1 MSDRSRLRLVVI
13 QVLVL
18 SLLVTMVGRL
28 WYLQV
33 VAAEN
38 YRTAATEN
46 GTREIVTPAARGMIL
61 DSRGRPLARNRT
73 ALVVSISR
81 TAMLRQRDGGRELV
95 ARVADVIGEPADAV
109 WEKTRLCGSEGASP
123 APRCFNGSPYQPI
136 PLTDEANTAMALQ
149 IMERRED
156 FPGVTA
162 ELTAVREYPQPLGA
176 NAAHEL
182 GYLGPVSD
190 EELAE
195 RADNASRGARNETV
209 LQGTDLIGRAGLERE
224 YDDDLRG
231 RPGVKT
237 LAVDHRG
244 GVSGVLSET
253 APKAGNYLVTTIDA
267 EVQAAA
273 EKQLRAA
280 IQRARRTGDINK
292 GYATKLKADS
302 GAVVVMDVQTGGIV
316 AMASWP
322 TYDPN
327 VWVGGISTKDYKSIS
342 GKRNNYPNQSRA
354 FQGEF
359 APASTFKAVT
369 LPAAVKAGYSVN
381 RSYDCPSSYSIGG
394 APKRNYE
401 SQGYGTIS
409 MLRAIQV
416 SCDTVFY
423 KFAYE
428 TWLRMGGLKARKKA
442 KDPFT
447 EMAKGF
453 GLGRPTGLDLPGES
467 DGRIADRAWKRAYW
481 KATKDFYCAKAK
493 TGYPEVARKEPRRAA
508 YLLQLSKENCV
519 DGYAYRG
526 GDAANFA
533 IGQGDT
539 TTTPLQ
545 MARVYAAVANG
556 GTLVTPHLGRAVM
569 TPEGELVRRIEPKPA
584 GRVPVGKATLRW
596 LRGALRS
603 VTEVG
608 TGAGPFARAGFPLD
622 KLPVASKTG
631 TGEVYGKQT
640 TSWFASYAPAS
651 KPRYAV
657 VMMVSQGGTGSGIS
671 GPSVADLYKT
681 LFGSRGSRVDLARAA
696 PPGGRP
702 TTDLPTVRP
711 DGTVVQPEAERRQAV
726 GSTAAQAQ
734 AGRAPDLTARRE
746 DVDVGTR
753 GRPR

>member
-1 MSDRSRLRLVVI
+1 MSERSARRLVVV

-18 SLLVTMVGRL
+18 SLMVTLLGRL

-33 VAAEN
+33 LAADN
-38 YRTAATEN
+38 YRTAAAEN
-46 GTREIVTPAARGMIL
+46 ATREIVTPAPRGMIL
-61 DSRGRPLARNRT
+61 DTRGRPLATNRT

-81 TAMLRQRDGGRELV
+81 TAMLRQPDGGRKLV
-95 ARVADVIGEPADAV
+95 AKVAEVIGEPAEKV
-109 WEKTRLCGSEGASP
+109 WEKTRLCGTEGAP
-123 APRCFNGSPYQPI
+123 PPPRCFNGSPYQPI
-136 PLTDEANTAMALQ
+136 PLTDEASTQMALQ

-162 ELTAVREYPQPLGA
+162 ELTAVRHYPQPLGA
-176 NAAHEL
+176 NAAHVL

-190 EELAE
+190 AELAAREAE
-195 RADNASRGARNETV
+195 RRAGGPRREAV
-209 LQGTDLIGRAGLERE
+209 LQRTDLIGRAGLEKQ

-231 RPGVKT
+231 RPGVKV
-237 LAVDHRG
+237 LAVDNRG
-244 GVSGVLSET
+244 GVSGVVSET
-253 APKAGNYLVTTIDA
+253 EPVPGNYLVTTIDA
-267 EVQAAA
+267 DVQAEA

-280 IQRARRTGDINK
+280 IMRARTQGDINK

-302 GAVVVMDVQTGGIV
+302 GAIVVMDVHTGAIV
-316 AMASWP
+316 AMASYP

-327 VWVGGISTKDYKSIS
+327 IWVGGISAKDYKAIS
-342 GKRNNYPNQSRA
+342 SRKNNYPNQSRA

-369 LPAAVKAGYSVN
+369 LPAAVKAGYPVN
-381 RSYDCPSSYSIGG
+381 ASYDCPSSYSIGG

-401 SQGYGTIS
+401 SQAYGVIS

-428 TWLRMGGLKARKKA
+428 TWLRMGGLKAKKGA

-453 GLGRPTGLDLPGES
+453 GLGRPTGLDLPGEA

-481 KATKDFYCAKAK
+481 KATRDFYCAKAK
-493 TGYPEVARKEPRRAA
+493 TGYPEVARTDPRRAA

-519 DGYAYRG
+519 DGWAYRG

-556 GTLVTPHLGRAVM
+556 GTLVTPHVGRAVM
-569 TPEGELVRRIEPKPA
+569 TPEGELVRRIAPEPA
-584 GRVPVGKATLRW
+584 GKVPVGKATLSW
-596 LRGALRS
+596 LKRALRT
-603 VTEVG
+603 VTEAG
-608 TGAGPFARAGFPLD
+608 TGYGPFARAGFPLD

-640 TSWFASYAPAS
+640 TSWFASFAPAT

-657 VMMVSQGGTGSGIS
+657 VMMVSQGGTGSGTS
-671 GPSVADLYKT
+671 GPAVAELYKK
-681 LFGSRGSRVDLARAA
+681 LFGITGPRVDLSAA
-696 PPGGRP
+696 SPPGGRP
-702 TTDLPTVRP
+702 PTGLPAVRP
-711 DGTVVQPEAERRQAV
+711 DGTVVAPERRR
-726 GSTAAQAQ
+726 T
-734 AGRAPDLTARRE
+734 TTRE
-746 DVDVGTR
+746 RGTS
-753 GRPR
+753 

>member
-1 MSDRSRLRLVVI
+1 MSQRSSLRLVVV

-18 SLLVTMVGRL
+18 SLMVTVLGRL

-33 VAAEN
+33 LAADN
-38 YRTAATEN
+38 YEAAAAEN
-46 GTREIVTPAARGMIL
+46 GTRQIITPAARGMIL
-61 DSRGRPLARNRT
+61 DSRGRPLASNRT

-95 ARVADVIGEPADAV
+95 AKVARVIGEPFETV
-109 WEKTRLCGSEGASP
+109 WEKTRLCGTEGAPP

-136 PLTDEANTAMALQ
+136 PLTDTASTQMALQ

-162 ELTAVREYPQPLGA
+162 ELTAVREYPMPLGA

-182 GYLGPVSD
+182 GYLGPVTD

-195 RADNASRGARNETV
+195 REKEGRRRGGPRLETV
-209 LQGTDLIGRAGLERE
+209 LQRTDLIGRSGLERS
-224 YDDDLRG
+224 YDEDLRG
-231 RPGVKT
+231 RPGVKV
-237 LAVDHRG
+237 LAVDHQG
-244 GVSGVLSET
+244 GVSGVVSET
-253 APKAGNYLVTTIDA
+253 EPTPGNYLVTTLDA
-267 EVQAAA
+267 DVQAEA
-273 EKQLRAA
+273 ERQLEAA
-280 IQRARRTGDINK
+280 IMRARQTGDINK

-302 GAVVVMDVQTGGIV
+302 GAVVVMDVHTGGIV

-327 VWVGGISTKDYKSIS
+327 IWVGGISSKDYKAIS
-342 GKRNNYPNQSRA
+342 SKRNNYPNQSRA

-381 RSYDCPSSYSIGG
+381 GSYNCPSSYSIGG

-401 SQGYGTIS
+401 SQGYGVIS

-428 TWLRMGGLKARKKA
+428 TWLRMGGLKVKKGA

-447 EMAKGF
+447 ETAKAF
-453 GLGRPTGLDLPGES
+453 GLGQRTGLDLPGEA
-467 DGRIADRAWKRAYW
+467 DGRIADRAWKKAYW

-493 TGYPEVARKEPRRAA
+493 TGYPEVARTDPRRAA

-556 GTLVTPHLGRAVM
+556 GTLVTPHLGKAIM
-569 TPEGELVRRIEPKPA
+569 TPQGELVRRLEPKPA
-584 GRVPVGKATLRW
+584 GRVPVSRGTLAW
-596 LRGALRS
+596 LRHALRT
-603 VTEVG
+603 VTESG
-608 TGAGPFARAGFPLD
+608 TGYGPFYRAGFPLG

-640 TSWFASYAPAS
+640 TSWFASYAPAN
-651 KPRYAV
+651 KPQYAV

-671 GPSVADLYKT
+671 GPSVAELYKK
-681 LFGSRGSRVDLARAA
+681 LFGITGPRVDLARAS
-696 PPGGRP
+696 PPWGRP
-702 TTDLPTVRP
+702 VTELPAVRP
-711 DGTVVQPEAERRQAV
+711 DGTVVQPETPV
-726 GSTAAQAQ
+726 
-734 AGRAPDLTARRE
+734 RALR
-746 DVDVGTR
+746 
-753 GRPR
+753 

>member
-1 MSDRSRLRLVVI
+1 MSERSRLRLVVL

-18 SLLVTMVGRL
+18 SLLATLLGRL
-28 WYLQV
+28 WFVQV

-38 YRTAATEN
+38 YKTAAAEN
-46 GTREIVTPAARGMIL
+46 GTREIITPAPRGMIL
-61 DSRGRPLARNRT
+61 DARGRPLARNRT

-81 TAMLRQRDGGRELV
+81 TAMLRQQDGGRELV
-95 ARVADVIGEPADAV
+95 GKVAKVIGEPFEQV
-109 WEKTRLCGSEGASP
+109 WDKTRLCGSPGAPP

-136 PLTDEANTAMALQ
+136 PVTDEASTAMALQ

-182 GYLGPVSD
+182 GYLGPVTD
-190 EELAE
+190 EELAARE
-195 RADNASRGARNETV
+195 VANDKRGAKNETV
-209 LQGTDLIGRAGLERE
+209 LQSTDLIGRAGLERE

-237 LAVDHRG
+237 LAVDHQG
-244 GVSGVLSET
+244 GVIGTLAET
-253 APKAGNYLVTTIDA
+253 QPTPGNYLVTTIDA

-273 EKQLRAA
+273 EKQLKAA
-280 IQRARRTGDINK
+280 ILRARNTGDINK

-302 GAVVVMDVQTGGIV
+302 GAVVVMDVRTGGIV

-327 VWVGGISTKDYKSIS
+327 IWVGGISTKDYKSITS
-342 GKRNNYPNQSRA
+342 RKNDYPNQSRA

-381 RSYDCPSSYSIGG
+381 ASYDCPSAYSIGG
-394 APKRNYE
+394 TPKRNYE
-401 SQGYGTIS
+401 SQGYGVIS

-428 TWLRMGGLKARKKA
+428 TWLRMGGLKAKKRA

-447 EMAKGF
+447 EMAKAY
-453 GLGRPTGLDLPGES
+453 GLGRPTGLDLPSES

-493 TGYPEVARKEPRRAA
+493 TGYPEVARKDPQRAA

-519 DGYAYRG
+519 DGWAYRG

-539 TTTPLQ
+539 TPTPLQ

-556 GTLVTPHLGRAVM
+556 GKLVTPHIGRAVM
-569 TPEGELVRRIEPKPA
+569 TPDGQLVRRIAPEPS
-584 GRVPVGKATLRW
+584 GRLPVSKATLDW
-596 LRGALRS
+596 LRHALRT

-608 TGAGPFARAGFPLD
+608 TGYGPFARAGFPIA
-622 KLPVASKTG
+622 KLPIASKTG

-640 TSWFASYAPAS
+640 TSWFASFAPAT
-651 KPRYAV
+651 KPQYAV

-671 GPSVADLYKT
+671 GPSVAELYKT
-681 LFGSRGSRVDLARAA
+681 LFGVDGSKVDLAEAA
-696 PPGGRP
+696 PPGGHP
-702 TTDLPTVRP
+702 TTALPAVRP
-711 DGTVVQPEAERRQAV
+711 DGTVVQPPRGRD
-726 GSTAAQAQ
+726 AAA
-734 AGRAPDLTARRE
+734 APPEEKARRE
-746 DVDVGTR
+746 DEPSDG
-753 GRPR
+753 GGGG

>member
-1 MSDRSRLRLVVI
+1 MSERSRLRLVVV

-18 SLLVTMVGRL
+18 SLLATLLGRL

-33 VAAEN
+33 LASESYQA
-38 YRTAATEN
+38 AATEN
-46 GTREIVTPAARGMIL
+46 GTREIITPAARGMIL

-81 TAMLRQRDGGRELV
+81 TAMLRESDGGRALV
-95 ARVADVIGEPADAV
+95 AKVARVIGEPVEAV
-109 WEKTRLCGSEGASP
+109 WEKTRLCGSEGALP

-136 PLTDEANTAMALQ
+136 PLTDEANTQMALQ

-182 GYLGPVSD
+182 GYLGPVTD

-195 RADNASRGARNETV
+195 RDQTGALPGGGRLERV
-209 LQGTDLIGRAGLERE
+209 LQGTDLIGRAGLESQ
-224 YDDDLRG
+224 YDADLRG
-231 RPGVKT
+231 RPGVKV
-237 LAVDHRG
+237 LAVDHQG
-244 GVSGVLSET
+244 GVSGVVSQT
-253 APKAGNYLVTTIDA
+253 DPIPGNYLVTTIDA
-267 EVQAAA
+267 DVQAEA
-273 EKQLRAA
+273 EDQLEAA
-280 IQRARRTGDINK
+280 IMRARQTGDINK

-302 GAVVVMDVQTGGIV
+302 GAVVVMDVRTGGIV
-316 AMASWP
+316 AMASYP

-327 VWVGGISTKDYKSIS
+327 IWVGGISSKDYRQIS
-342 GKRNNYPNQSRA
+342 SKRNKYPNQSRA

-369 LPAAVKAGYSVN
+369 LPAAVRAGYSLDG
-381 RSYDCPSSYSIGG
+381 SYNCPSAYSIGG
-394 APKRNYE
+394 SPKRNYE
-401 SQGYGTIS
+401 SQAYGVIS

-428 TWLRMGGLKARKKA
+428 TWLRMGGLDAKKNA

-453 GLGRPTGLDLPGES
+453 GLGRRTGLDLPGEA

-493 TGYPEVARKEPRRAA
+493 TGYPEVARTDPRRAA
-508 YLLQLSKENCV
+508 YLLQLSRENCV

-556 GTLVTPHLGRAVM
+556 GKLVTPHIGRAVM
-569 TPEGELVRRIEPKPA
+569 TPDGELLRRIEPEPA
-584 GRVPVGKATLRW
+584 GDVPVSDSTLSW
-596 LRGALRS
+596 LRQALRT
-603 VTEVG
+603 VTETG
-608 TGAGPFARAGFPLD
+608 TGYGPFARAQFPLD
-622 KLPVASKTG
+622 KLPVATKTG

-640 TSWFASYAPAS
+640 TSWFASYAPAND
-651 KPRYAV
+651 PQYAV

-671 GPSVADLYKT
+671 GPSVAELYKK
-681 LFGSRGSRVDLARAA
+681 LFGITGSRVELAKAS

-702 TTDLPTVRP
+702 TTKLPAVRR
-711 DGTVVQPEAERRQAV
+711 DGTVVLP
-726 GSTAAQAQ
+726 
-734 AGRAPDLTARRE
+734 
-746 DVDVGTR
+746 
-753 GRPR
+753 